1 MPNQPKQLT
10 NIIINGENYLVS
22 DETVQTLLEVIWNN
36 NGAISS
42 RINDLN
48 QRILTNTDDI
58 ENNAYVTAIALN
70 DLNDRINNSSLD
82 LDSLEIAYENLK
94 SYVLSTYNNINT
106 SYNRLYSYTTV
117 QLGTLNT
124 GYNNLKSYILTTY
137 NNVKTSYD
145 TLNST
150 VANSYSYLLNAY
162 LAFYEEYDRDS
173 YLMTKLFIQLH
184 ENIEDLNNNTLPLT
198 YASYLN
204 SLRTDVDDKI
214 PNSYKSALD
223 NCFNDKLS
231 IVDYNNDSYVIIKS
245 LFDLN
250 DKYAYVYDKYSYLYD
265 EYDTDMYVL
274 ANSLI
279 DLDSRTK
286 ELHDYVEDSTYVIT
300 NSLIDLDTRNYEI
313 IDTHNALK
321 TYTTDKIGI
330 LNTGYTNLET
340 YTTTQIGTLNTGY
353 SNLESY
359 ILLTYNNVKSSYD
372 TLNNTVASLKTSYG
386 QLYTYSTTQ
395 IGTLNTG
402 YSNLESY
409 VLTSYNNIKISYDTL
424 ASRVN
429 TMQGLYIPL
438 AGNSTSNYVSGTINF
453 YDNTGR
459 DIIKINSVDKKT
471 YIWNIVG
478 NAGSWNNQYGFS
490 QLYDGTQS
498 ANNNSLIL
506 WAHNQA
512 GTHQKVRTIL
522 QDGTITVHT
531 LTTFGAQIKSTL
543 ATGTMPLNVTST
555 TLNTNLNADMLD
567 DKHASYFIDLINE
580 NANDIEEYSYVTA
593 VVLNDLNDRLID
605 SYDYAINSYTY
616 AINNIDY
623 LTANSIPIAKAKI
636 FGTTSQLLS
645 YSFDI
650 DDYGYDD
657 DKSYLVKCVS
667 SSPLALSVVDSYIHV
682 SYVVNDSLWY
692 WDRITLYPMSE
703 LFEVVQRN
711 AYVTSIALSDLN
723 RRVLLLE
730 EQLLNVLSYNNSTL
744 SNNYGMARTKRKI
757 TEVL

>member
-1 MPNQPKQLT
+1 M
-10 NIIINGENYLVS
+10 
-22 DETVQTLLEVIWNN
+22 
-36 NGAISS
+36 AI
-42 RINDLN
+42 
-48 QRILTNTDDI
+48 
-58 ENNAYVTAIALN
+58 LN
-70 DLNDRINNSSLD
+70 DLIVNGISRFIGTAYASKFVTSNGTSSQFVKGDGSLD
-82 LDSLEIAYENLK
+82 TTTGTNLTN
-94 SYVLSTYNNINT
+94 LQT
-106 SYNRLYSYTTV
+106 SYNQLYSYVTT
-117 QLGTLNT
+117 QTGTLNI
-124 GYNNLKSYILTTY
+124 GYS
-137 NNVKTSYD
+137 
-145 TLNST
+145 
-150 VANSYSYLLNAY
+150 
-162 LAFYEEYDRDS
+162 
-173 YLMTKLFIQLH
+173 
-184 ENIEDLNNNTLPLT
+184 
-198 YASYLN
+198 
-204 SLRTDVDDKI
+204 
-214 PNSYKSALD
+214 
-223 NCFNDKLS
+223 
-231 IVDYNNDSYVIIKS
+231 
-245 LFDLN
+245 
-250 DKYAYVYDKYSYLYD
+250 
-265 EYDTDMYVL
+265 
-274 ANSLI
+274 
-279 DLDSRTK
+279 
-286 ELHDYVEDSTYVIT
+286 
-300 NSLIDLDTRNYEI
+300 
-313 IDTHNALK
+313 
-321 TYTTDKIGI
+321 
-330 LNTGYTNLET
+330 NLET
-340 YTTTQIGTLNTGY
+340 YT
-353 SNLESY
+353 
-359 ILLTYNNVKSSYD
+359 
-372 TLNNTVASLKTSYG
+372 
-386 QLYTYSTTQ
+386 TTQ

-438 AGNSTSNYVSGTINF
+438 AGNSTTNYVSGTINF
-453 YDNTGR
+453 YDNVGR

-478 NAGSWNNQYGFS
+478 NSGAWDNKFGFS
-490 QLYDGTQS
+490 QLYDGSQS

-506 WAHNQA
+506 WAHNQT

-522 QDGTITVHT
+522 QDGTITVHK

-543 ATGTMPLNVTST
+543 ATGTMPFNVTST

-605 SYDYAINSYTY
+605 SYDY

-692 WDRITLYPMSE
+692 WDRVTLYPMSE

-730 EQLLNVLSYNNSTL
+730 EQLLNILSYNNSTL

-757 TEVL
+757 TEAL

>member
-1 MPNQPKQLT
+1 M
-10 NIIINGENYLVS
+10 
-22 DETVQTLLEVIWNN
+22 
-36 NGAISS
+36 AI
-42 RINDLN
+42 
-48 QRILTNTDDI
+48 
-58 ENNAYVTAIALN
+58 LN
-70 DLNDRINNSSLD
+70 DLIVNGISRFIGTTYAPRFVTINGTSSSFVKGDGSLD
-82 LDSLEIAYENLK
+82 TTTASNLTT
-94 SYVLSTYNNINT
+94 LQT
-106 SYNRLYSYTTV
+106 SYNHLYSYTTV

-124 GYNNLKSYILTTY
+124 GYNNLKSYVLTTY

-145 TLNST
+145 TLNTT

-162 LAFYEEYDRDS
+162 LAFYEEYD
-173 YLMTKLFIQLH
+173 
-184 ENIEDLNNNTLPLT
+184 
-198 YASYLN
+198 
-204 SLRTDVDDKI
+204 
-214 PNSYKSALD
+214 
-223 NCFNDKLS
+223 
-231 IVDYNNDSYVIIKS
+231 
-245 LFDLN
+245 
-250 DKYAYVYDKYSYLYD
+250 
-265 EYDTDMYVL
+265 TDMYVL

-279 DLDSRTK
+279 DLDSRTT
-286 ELHDYVEDSTYVIT
+286 ELQDYVEDSTYVIT
-300 NSLIDLDTRNYEI
+300 NSLIELDTRNYEI

-321 TYTTDKIGI
+321 TYTT
-330 LNTGYTNLET
+330 
-340 YTTTQIGTLNTGY
+340 TQIGTLNTGY
-353 SNLESY
+353 TNLKSY
-359 ILLTYNNVKSSYD
+359 VLSTYNNVKSSY
-372 TLNNTVASLKTSYG
+372 N
-386 QLYTYSTTQ
+386 QLYTYTTTQ
-395 IGTLNTG
+395 VGTLNTG
-402 YSNLESY
+402 YSNLKSY
-409 VLTSYNNIKISYDTL
+409 VLTSYDNIKISYDTL

-453 YDNTGR
+453 YDNVGR

-478 NAGSWNNQYGFS
+478 NAGAWNNQYGFS
-490 QLYDGTQS
+490 QLYDGTQTG
-498 ANNNSLIL
+498 NNNSLIL

-522 QDGTITVHT
+522 QDGTITIHK

-567 DKHASYFIDLINE
+567 GKHASYFIDLIDE

-623 LTANSIPIAKAKI
+623 LTSNSIPIAKAKI

-692 WDRITLYPMSE
+692 WDRVALYPMSE

-730 EQLLNVLSYNNSTL
+730 EQLLTMLSYNNSTL

-757 TEVL
+757 TEAL